1 MTPIIYTYEPET
13 RHYTGTS
20 KADPDPLDASN
31 WLVPADATLVAV
43 GEDKPDHVQVFDPTA
58 QKWVYEFIQPPAP
71 SAAHDWDDKK
81 QGWVLNKNKQSELDA
96 VALVA
101 AKSAALAAAVRY
113 ADELQAA
120 ILGETSP
127 AAQAR
132 LMSKYTAAVAIKSG
146 ADTAGDHAVIDAEVM
161 LRDKY
166 TKAELVDVIIAKGT
180 AAKQAEGM
188 INGMLLLAQDAF
200 ESAQTIEELGER
212 VEAITAQADAL
223 KSKLLA
229 AMVGAA

>member
-1 MTPIIYTYEPET
+1 MNKG
-13 RHYTGTS
+13 R
-20 KADPDPLDASN
+20 AAQLDA
-31 WLVPADATLVAV
+31 
-43 GEDKPDHVQVFDPTA
+43 
-58 QKWVYEFIQPPAP
+58 
-71 SAAHDWDDKK
+71 AA
-81 QGWVLNKNKQSELDA
+81 LA
-96 VALVA
+96 A

-132 LMSKYTAAVAIKSG
+132 LMGKYTAAVAIKSG

-200 ESAQTIEELGER
+200 ESAQTAEELGER

>member
-1 MTPIIYTYEPET
+1 LLDSEVLTT
-13 RHYTGTS
+13 
-20 KADPDPLDASN
+20 ADVFNCENIGLLNGLAVVRESTAHEWDA
-31 WLVPADATLVAV
+31 
-43 GEDKPDHVQVFDPTA
+43 
-58 QKWVYEFIQPPAP
+58 
-71 SAAHDWDDKK
+71 KK
-81 QGWVLNKNKQSELDA
+81 QVWVLNKARAAELDA
-96 VALVA
+96 AALAA

-166 TKAELVDVIIAKGT
+166 TKAELIDVTIAKGT

-200 ESAQTIEELGER
+200 ESARTIDQLGER

>member
-1 MTPIIYTYEPET
+1 MNIYIKTASGYMVMTQDDWEACAPAEKRPE
-13 RHYTGTS
+13 
-20 KADPDPLDASN
+20 PLDPN
-31 WLVPADATLVAV
+31 
-43 GEDKPDHVQVFDPTA
+43 KPDIDFLAWLQVSPDFADKVLVKG
-58 QKWVYEFIQPPAP
+58 KWVV
-71 SAAHDWDDKK
+71 DVK
-81 QGWVLNKNKQSELDA
+81 KQSELDA
-96 VALVA
+96 AALAA
-101 AKSAALAAAVRY
+101 AKSAALAAAVHY
-113 ADELQAA
+113 ADELQAS

-132 LMSKYTAAVAIKSG
+132 LMGKYTAAVAIKSG

-166 TKAELVDVIIAKGT
+166 TKAELIDVIIAKGT

-200 ESAQTIEELGER
+200 EPAQTIEELGER

-229 AMVGAA
+229 ALAAVPNFKK